1 MSVFRSFEVL
11 LGKKYK
17 CVTKLSL
24 KHQGRLKI
32 LCFTVTEQKSRKHE
46 SRRFTVMNTFDANML
61 PVTVQGGPPPPRS
74 CLFGWNLVLLKVIS
88 RFLYCYRYKVINNIF
103 NFFCSSFRLI
113 ILGSAPLLQQRQ
125 LCR

>member
-61 PVTVQGGPPPPRS
+61 PVTVQGGPPPPS
-74 CLFGWNLVLLKVIS
+74 
-88 RFLYCYRYKVINNIF
+88 FLSVWLEPRAFKGYQQV
-103 NFFCSSFRLI
+103 SL
-113 ILGSAPLLQQRQ
+113 LLQIQSDK
-125 LCR
+125 